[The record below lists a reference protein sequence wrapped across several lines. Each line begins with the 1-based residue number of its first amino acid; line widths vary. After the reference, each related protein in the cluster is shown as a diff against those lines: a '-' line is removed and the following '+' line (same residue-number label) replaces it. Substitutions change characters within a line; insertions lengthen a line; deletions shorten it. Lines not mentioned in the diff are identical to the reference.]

1 MLLAA
6 GCNCSEAMV
15 FPGVWPRI
23 VLYSIPTSVGFRSI
37 KVSAIPTSPDA
48 WQPSDPSASGSKPV
62 PSVRAALHH
71 AAVSSLSQC
80 CCGRCV
86 LDHLARK
93 QPKAGPLAS
102 AKATV
107 SGVGTLFFLC
117 EATLSSLTVSILIT
131 AYLPHTSSCTHQ
143 PLEPSLLSP
152 TLGTK
157 YQILCNPCLSRY
169 RVCWIGSWST
179 CWSTQISL

>member
-6 GCNCSEAMV
+6 GCKCSEAMV

-48 WQPSDPSASGSKPV
+48 WQPSDPSASGPKPV

-71 AAVSSLSQC
+71 AAVSAWVSAAVVGVFWITLQGSSQKQ
-80 CCGRCV
+80 V
-86 LDHLARK
+86 LWHL
-93 QPKAGPLAS
+93 QKAM
-102 AKATV
+102 V
-107 SGVGTLFFLC
+107 SGVLFFLC
-117 EATLSSLTVSILIT
+117 KATLSSLTVSILTT

-143 PLEPSLLSP
+143 PLEPSLLPP

-157 YQILCNPCLSRY
+157 YQILCNPCLRRY